1 MLKDKIVSQQVRMLL
16 ERMDMHPKEFA
27 RAGHLGIGSVTKW
40 GYILES
46 GEFNLLEKTLLKH
59 KLKQLRRKITQQEIM
74 SVILTGRIE
83 IEEEDNVAPV
93 FSTTGRFGP
102 LGSRVKTM
110 VDISEDAEG
119 NITEHVTHRKI

>member
-1 MLKDKIVSQQVRMLL
+1 MFKDKIVSQQVRMLL
-16 ERMDMHPKEFA
+16 DRMDMHPKEFA
-27 RAGHLGIGSVTKW
+27 RSGHLGIGSISKW
-40 GYILES
+40 DYILTS
-46 GEFNLLEKTLLKH
+46 GGFNVIEKALLKR
-59 KLKQLRRKITQQEIM
+59 KLKQLRRKVTQQEIM

-83 IEEEDNVAPV
+83 FEEEDKAAPM

-102 LGSRVKTM
+102 RMKTM